1 MSTST
6 FAERFLGFLERIVNL
21 QAFPFAVAYV
31 IMVLLSPMWRKL
43 VRPFQLNMV
52 MVIYN
57 FFCSSLSLYTVVR
70 FVIIFVSS
78 MDLFDMNNHENLK
91 HPLFVYWL
99 TKWIELFDTVLMILR
114 HKERQ
119 ISFLHVYHHCSVLL
133 LSDLAY
139 HSYQWPPVGFVLCMN
154 SFVHVF
160 LYLYYGQSALFP
172 GQRPV
177 WKKRLTQLQIL
188 QFIVGLAH
196 VTYGYAYRGF
206 CLYGPLYCL
215 SMLLLFSNF
224 YYYAFVRQKS
234 GSNTNNNKKK
244 TN

>member
-1 MSTST
+1 MST
-6 FAERFLGFLERIVNL
+6 IVNL
-21 QAFPFAVAYV
+21 QTFPVAIGYL
-31 IMVLLSPMWRKL
+31 IMVFLSPLWRRL
-43 VRPFQLNMV
+43 VQPFQLNMV
-52 MVIYN
+52 MVVYN

-70 FVIIFVSS
+70 CVIVFVRS
-78 MDLFDMNNHENLK
+78 MDLFDMTNYQDLK

-119 ISFLHVYHHCSVLL
+119 ISFLHVYHHCSVLM

-139 HSYQWPPVGFVLCMN
+139 HNYQWPPVAFVLCMN

-177 WKKRLTQLQIL
+177 WKKRLTQLQIV
-188 QFIVGLAH
+188 QFLVGFAH
-196 VTYGYAYRGF
+196 VTYGYIYHGF
-206 CLYGPLYCL
+206 CIYGPFYCL

-224 YYYAFVRQKS
+224 YYHAFVRRKS
-234 GSNTNNNKKK
+234 EGNRKKA
-244 TN
+244 N